1 MATMTVISGP
11 ERRRKWSNETR
22 EEILLAAS
30 APGAVVTDIA
40 KRWDI
45 CTGLI
50 YKWRR
55 EERAKADP
63 SGFSPVLITEGSS
76 STRSSGDKA
85 SIWIDMNGARV
96 SISADASAALIA
108 TTLKALR
115 SGSRCRL
122 AAVFGLLQAIQICGA
137 VCMVLRF
144 RFKNNSNVT
153 LISEIFIFSG
163 VVAAI

>member
-22 EEILLAAS
+22 EQILLAAS

-40 KRWDI
+40 RRWDI
-45 CTGLI
+45 CTGLM

-63 SGFSPVLITEGSS
+63 SGFSPVLITQASS
-76 STRSSGDKA
+76 TTRSSGDRA

-115 SGSRCRL
+115 S
-122 AAVFGLLQAIQICGA
+122 
-137 VCMVLRF
+137 
-144 RFKNNSNVT
+144 
-153 LISEIFIFSG
+153 
-163 VVAAI
+163 

>member
-22 EEILLAAS
+22 EQILLAAS

-40 KRWDI
+40 RRWDI
-45 CTGLI
+45 CTGLM

-76 STRSSGDKA
+76 STRSSRDRA

-115 SGSRCRL
+115 S
-122 AAVFGLLQAIQICGA
+122 
-137 VCMVLRF
+137 
-144 RFKNNSNVT
+144 
-153 LISEIFIFSG
+153 
-163 VVAAI
+163 

>member
-40 KRWDI
+40 RRWDI

-63 SGFSPVLITEGSS
+63 SGFSPVMITEGSS

-115 SGSRCRL
+115 S
-122 AAVFGLLQAIQICGA
+122 
-137 VCMVLRF
+137 
-144 RFKNNSNVT
+144 
-153 LISEIFIFSG
+153 
-163 VVAAI
+163 

>member
-40 KRWDI
+40 RRWDI

-63 SGFSPVLITEGSS
+63 SGGNPPIF
-76 STRSSGDKA
+76 
-85 SIWIDMNGARV
+85 NGAY
-96 SISADASAALIA
+96 L
-108 TTLKALR
+108 
-115 SGSRCRL
+115 
-122 AAVFGLLQAIQICGA
+122 
-137 VCMVLRF
+137 
-144 RFKNNSNVT
+144 
-153 LISEIFIFSG
+153 
-163 VVAAI
+163 

>member
-1 MATMTVISGP
+1 MATMTVISGA
-11 ERRRKWSNETR
+11 ERRRKWSKETR
-22 EEILLAAS
+22 EEILLATS

-40 KRWDI
+40 RRWDI

-63 SGFSPVLITEGSS
+63 CVFSPVLITEASS
-76 STRSSGDKA
+76 ATRSSGDRA
-85 SIWIDMNGARV
+85 SIWIDMNGVRI

-115 SGSRCRL
+115 S
-122 AAVFGLLQAIQICGA
+122 
-137 VCMVLRF
+137 
-144 RFKNNSNVT
+144 
-153 LISEIFIFSG
+153 
-163 VVAAI
+163 